1 MGIYDRLSLVNKIL
15 DDINLSVE
23 RRKIS
28 TQTVVLI
35 QVAVK
40 EYLES
45 LTEEM
50 LVQEAGDLEINISDC
65 IKEE

>member
-23 RRKIS
+23 RKGIS
-28 TQTVVLI
+28 GTGRDFI
-35 QVAVK
+35 QLAVK

-45 LTEEM
+45 LPNEYWT
-50 LVQEAGDLEINISDC
+50 LFLYLKLKKFLQL
-65 IKEE
+65 